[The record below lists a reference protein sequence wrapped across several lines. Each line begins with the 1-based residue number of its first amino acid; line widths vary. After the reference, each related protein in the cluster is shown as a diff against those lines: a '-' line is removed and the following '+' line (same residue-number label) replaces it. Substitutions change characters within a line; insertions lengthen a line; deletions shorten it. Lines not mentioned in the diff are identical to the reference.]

1 MRFLS
6 SKFVPSN
13 NPFMFR
19 KTLSITVF
27 IIVAFA
33 AYLLF
38 NALTFK
44 SKQVNWAPVSKI
56 EIADSA
62 VMHLAQAIRI
72 PTISYENATD
82 FDSAQFFAFG
92 EFIEATYPL
101 VHKQLQKTV
110 INAFSLLYKWQGS
123 NDALAPA
130 VLTAH
135 MDVVPVPEE
144 DLGKWTVPPFSGEI
158 RDGILWGRGAID
170 DKVSVIGLLEA
181 VELLLHHDH
190 TPERTIYLA
199 FGHDEEIGGLYGAR
213 AIAEKLKS
221 DGVAPEFV
229 MDEGY
234 SITQGLVPGVLTDVA
249 LIGISEK
256 GFASLTLKIEME
268 GGHSSMPNNETAIE
282 VMAGAITKLE
292 MHPFTSEI
300 CEPVR
305 QFIEHVGPEMR
316 MQEKLAFANRNLFES
331 VILGIYQKSGPG
343 RAVVQTTMAP
353 TIFRSGV
360 KDNVIPGLAAA
371 TINFRILPG
380 TSIEDVIHH
389 VRNVVDDPRIQI
401 QLHNF
406 HSEPSR
412 VSSTTSQGYGII
424 NQSIKQIYP
433 EAITAP
439 NLVIAATDGRYYG
452 DICDNVYRFLPI
464 LLTQD
469 NINTMHGVDERI
481 PTEEF
486 KDAIRFYVQLL
497 RNCG

>member
-1 MRFLS
+1 
-6 SKFVPSN
+6 
-13 NPFMFR
+13 MFR
-19 KTLSITVF
+19 KILSFIIF

-38 NALTFK
+38 NTLTFE
-44 SKQVNWAPVSKI
+44 SKQINWAPADKI
-56 EIADSA
+56 EIGDSA

-72 PTISYENATD
+72 PTISHESADD
-82 FDSAQFFAFG
+82 FDSAQFYAFG
-92 EFIEATYPL
+92 EYIEATYPL
-101 VHKQLQKTV
+101 VHEHLQKTV
-110 INAFSLLYKWQGS
+110 INEFSFLYKWQGS
-123 NDALAPA
+123 NNALAPV

-144 DLGKWTVPPFSGEI
+144 DLGKWTVSPFSGEI

-181 VELLLHHDH
+181 VELLLHNGHI
-190 TPERTIYLA
+190 PERTIYLA
-199 FGHDEEIGGLYGAR
+199 FGHDEEIGGLFGAQ
-213 AIAEKLKS
+213 AIAAKLKS
-221 DGVAPEFV
+221 DGIKPDFV
-229 MDEGY
+229 LDEGY

-256 GFASLTLKIEME
+256 GFASLSLSVEME

-282 VMAGAITKLE
+282 VVAGAITKLE
-292 MHPFTSEI
+292 MNPFPAEI

-305 QFIEHVGPEMR
+305 QFIEYVGPEMR

-331 VILGIYQKSGPG
+331 AILDIYQKSGPG

-360 KDNVIPGLAAA
+360 KDNVIPGSASA

-380 TSIEDVIHH
+380 TSIEDVILH
-389 VRNVVDDPRIQI
+389 VKKVIDDPRIQI
-401 QLHNF
+401 QLHDF
-406 HSEPSR
+406 HSEPSK
-412 VSSTTSQGYGII
+412 VSSTTSTGYAII
-424 NQSIKQIYP
+424 NQSIKEIYP
-433 EAITAP
+433 DAITVP
-439 NLVIAATDGRYYG
+439 NLVIGATDGRYYG

-469 NINTMHGVDERI
+469 NINTMHGVNERI

-486 KDAIRFYVQLL
+486 KDAIRFYVQLVK
-497 RNCG
+497 NCG